1 MNRLKIHGVGIAA
14 AVAVLLAVGSGCAS
28 FGEKEKDQVIT
39 MNDLP
44 PAIKALA
51 EKEVAGCKILEVEKE
66 MENGKVVYAVTYDQA
81 GTKMEVEYSEDGK
94 LLSKGK
100 E

>member
-1 MNRLKIHGVGIAA
+1 MAKCFRTSA
-14 AVAVLLAVGSGCAS
+14 AVAAVMAGSLALSGCAI
-28 FGEKEKDQVIT
+28 FGEEECDKVIT

-44 PAIKALA
+44 AAVKVPA
-51 EKEVAGCKILEVEKE
+51 EKEIGGCKVLEVEQE
-66 MENGKVVYAVTYDQA
+66 MEAGKVVYAITYDDA
-81 GTKMEVEYSEDGK
+81 GTKMEVEYSPDGK